1 MLCTY
6 SFCIFVRT
14 FIHNTL
20 MDAKL
25 TLKLNKEI
33 IEKAK
38 EYAASHK
45 RSLSQLIESYL
56 SSIVQKGQKQALSE
70 PEITPF
76 VKSMATGVH
85 IPEDLDT
92 KEAYDEYRK
101 EKYG

>member
-1 MLCTY
+1 
-6 SFCIFVRT
+6 
-14 FIHNTL
+14 

-45 RSLSQLIESYL
+45 KSLSQLIESYL
-56 SSIVQKGQKQALSE
+56 SSIVQKGPTHTLSE
-70 PEITPF
+70 SEITPF
-76 VKSMATGVH
+76 VKSMATGVN
-85 IPEDLDT
+85 IPEDLDIR
-92 KEAYDEYRK
+92 EAYNQYRE